1 MVFRSSSKD
10 LVMSSCSPYDL
21 FVCTAVAA
29 VGDFLGSTYLDN
41 ASAFPLSVL
50 FGT

>member
-21 FVCTAVAA
+21 FVCTVAA
-29 VGDFLGSTYLDN
+29 VGDFLGSTLLDN